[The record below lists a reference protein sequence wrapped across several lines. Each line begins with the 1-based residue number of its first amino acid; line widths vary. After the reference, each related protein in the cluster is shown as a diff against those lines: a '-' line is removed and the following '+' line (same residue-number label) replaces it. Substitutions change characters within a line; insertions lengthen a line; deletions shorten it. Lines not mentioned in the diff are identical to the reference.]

1 MNVLEHINVQFVE
14 CLYVVTLGLTLYS
27 VFTQTVY
34 LYVACITGLYIC
46 LKVVRKK
53 TTGGV
58 AVKNKGVFITGCDT
72 GFGHDV
78 ARRFDD
84 LGFIVFAGCLK
95 PEGEGA
101 RKLKSAS
108 SKSLHVVALDVRS
121 DESLEL
127 AHEYVK
133 KHLPSGG
140 LWAIVNNAG
149 LNIMGDVE
157 LLTIDLYRKC
167 MDINFSGAVRTLRRF
182 LYLVRESKG
191 RVAIVTSV
199 KGRYSWPANSAYHV
213 TKHGLETLAD
223 CLRLEMRKFEVG
235 VAVVEPGNFSNATA
249 CQNEEV
255 FKRYEEELNEIWA
268 AASPDVKVTYGRKYV
283 DAYLAQQRAS
293 TSGGGLTTRPVVDAL
308 EDAVVSTRPHTRYMV
323 DGGWFDPYAILA
335 RFYDYLPTCLSDLI
349 IRKMTGCDR
358 WPDYKKPK
366 LE

>member
-182 LYLVRESKG
+182 LYL
-191 RVAIVTSV
+191 
-199 KGRYSWPANSAYHV
+199 
-213 TKHGLETLAD
+213 HGLETLAD
-223 CLRLEMRKFEVG
+223 CLRLEMRKFE
-235 VAVVEPGNFSNATA
+235 
-249 CQNEEV
+249 